1 LLAVLFV
8 AGCTAGL
15 GPRWTDFNAYFNTY
29 YNARVS
35 FEKGYKLIREQSVSY
50 NPARPIRAHLT
61 PVRAGQA
68 DFERAIEKGA
78 NILRNYPES
87 RWADDAL
94 ELIGKSFFMLGQ
106 YFSAEIKF
114 DEVLLASR
122 DPIMRQRGILWK
134 GLVFLETNRIRD
146 GIDYLN
152 AQIAS
157 QAYDWKPEILAE
169 IRIVLAQLHV
179 QNQDYKSAEPLLKSG
194 LARIE
199 EVDIQA
205 RARFLHG
212 QLLWRLQEA
221 DAAIDAYRLVNR
233 TYRDYQL
240 IYLAQIEIGR
250 ILRDTG
256 RHAQALRHFQAMI
269 RDDKHFD
276 QLADLNYEIA
286 AVRLAMGETA
296 RAESELRDVLYRSLK
311 PSARVTQSFSHYLLG
326 DIYRFHKVDYRLA
339 AAHYDSSG
347 RLATDP
353 LLFPE
358 DFDAAM
364 LGRTF
369 ADLARLTSE
378 SNRLDSLLRLGTRAP
393 GERDSLIALLRESR
407 LARYESE
414 RREQQR
420 QGTTLIVTGAPSG
433 LGASSF
439 DGASGFLNHKNPQ
452 LVEQSAQAFAAM
464 WQSRPLVDHWRRLEV
479 ARNARGDEMDPTRPV
494 AQRLVGVRTDL
505 DADLGIRIADIPVTP
520 TQQQETRYRIAT
532 LTYEIGNVF
541 YLTLELPDSASMYY
555 QAAVSRFP
563 ESPIAPQAYYSLA
576 DIALASSDSSAA
588 RRIAA
593 VLATDHVLSPF
604 HGRLSERLGQ
614 GGLGRPVSEQA
625 DTNTVILESLIVGI
639 AMMKPFDR
647 AVELNRFADRHP
659 THPRSGDVLYAAAVS
674 YAEAA
679 RATDGESNGF
689 QHALWDSTRHVLS
702 RFRERYPQHRL
713 VPMAVAMRTELD
725 RTEEPPSIVMVACG
739 ELDQPIAPRGGIE
752 AFLDA
757 IGFRKALSGFG
768 VLGADFEF
776 DITLSETGRVL
787 NLEPVTEPDE
797 FGLLDV
803 LADRITSDLLFF
815 PPTKGGIPVR
825 TVCPFAVIV
834 TP

>member
-1 LLAVLFV
+1 LLAVLFL

-15 GPRWTDFNAYFNTY
+15 GPRWTDFNAYFNTF

-35 FEKGYKLIREQSVSY
+35 YEKGHTLIRDQPVTY

-122 DPIMRQRGILWK
+122 DPIMWQRGILWK
-134 GLVFLETNRIRD
+134 GLVFLETNRIQD

-152 AQIAS
+152 TQIS
-157 QAYDWKPEILAE
+157 SEAYDWKPEILAE
-169 IRIVLAQLHV
+169 IHIVLAQLHV
-179 QNQDYKSAEPLLKSG
+179 QNQDYRSAEPLLKSG

-212 QLLWRLQEA
+212 QLLWRLEEA
-221 DAAIDAYRLVNR
+221 DAAIDAYGRVNR

-256 RHAQALRHFQAMI
+256 RHAQALRHFQTMT

-311 PSARVTQSFSHYLLG
+311 PPARVTQSFSHYLLG
-326 DIYRFHKVDYRLA
+326 DIYRFHKIDYRLA

-347 RLATDP
+347 RLANDP

-358 DFDAAM
+358 TFDAA
-364 LGRTF
+364 LLSRTF
-369 ADLARLTSE
+369 TELARLTSE
-378 SNRLDSLLRLGTRAP
+378 SSRLDSLLRLGERPPA
-393 GERDSLIALLRESR
+393 ERDSLIALLREAR
-407 LARYESE
+407 MARYEAE

-420 QGTTLIVTGAPSG
+420 QGTTLIVAGTPSG
-433 LGASSF
+433 AGSGST
-439 DGASGFLNHKNPQ
+439 DGVSGFLNHKNPQ

-464 WQSRPLVDHWRRLEV
+464 WQNRPLVDHWRRLEV
-479 ARNARGDEMDPTRPV
+479 ARNARVDETGTSRPV
-494 AQRLVGVRTDL
+494 APSRAGVRSDL
-505 DADLGIRIADIPVTP
+505 DADLGIRMEDIPVTP
-520 TQQQETRYRIAT
+520 SQQQETRYRIAT

-541 YLTLELPDSASMYY
+541 YLTLELPDSASRYY
-555 QAAVSRFP
+555 VEAVTRFP

-576 DIALASSDSSAA
+576 DIALATSDSSAA
-588 RRIAA
+588 HRIAA
-593 VLATDHVLSPF
+593 VLASDHALSPF
-604 HGRLSERLGQ
+604 HGRLSERLGYA
-614 GGLGRPVSEQA
+614 GLDRPVAIRS
-625 DTNTVILESLIVGI
+625 DTNAVVLETLILGI
-639 AMMKPFDR
+639 TDMERVDQ

-674 YAEAA
+674 YAAAA
-679 RATDGESNGF
+679 RETVGQSNGF

-713 VPMAVAMRTELD
+713 VPMAVAMQAELD
-725 RTEEPPSIVMVACG
+725 RTDAPAPIELVACG

-757 IGFRKALSGFG
+757 MGFRKTLSGFG
-768 VLGADFEF
+768 IQGADFEF

-787 NLEPVTEPDE
+787 NLEPVTDPDE
-797 FGLLDV
+797 FGLLDI
-803 LADRITSDLLFF
+803 LTDRISSDLLFF

>member
-1 LLAVLFV
+1 LLAVLLL
-8 AGCTAGL
+8 AGCSAGL

-35 FEKGYKLIREQSVSY
+35 YEKGHKQIREQQVTY

-94 ELIGKSFFMLGQ
+94 ELIGRSFFMLGQ

-114 DEVLLASR
+114 NEVLLASR
-122 DPIMRQRGILWK
+122 DPLMRQRAILWR
-134 GLVFLETNRIRD
+134 GLVFLETNRTKE

-152 AQIAS
+152 AQITS
-157 QAYDWKPEILAE
+157 EAYEWKPEILAE
-169 IRIVLAQLHV
+169 IRIVLAQLHIQV
-179 QNQDYKSAEPLLKSG
+179 QDYQSAEPLLKSG
-194 LARIE
+194 LARIDD
-199 EVDIQA
+199 VDIQA

-212 QLLWRLQEA
+212 QLLRWLHEA
-221 DAAIDAYRLVNR
+221 EPAIDAFGRVNR
-233 TYRDYQL
+233 NYRDYQL

-250 ILRDTG
+250 ILRETG
-256 RHAQALRHFQAMI
+256 QYPQALRHFQAMT

-296 RAESELRDVLYRSLK
+296 RAETELKDVLYRSLK
-311 PSARVTQSFSHYLLG
+311 PPSRVTQSFSHSNLG
-326 DIYRFHKVDYRLA
+326 DIYRFHLVDYRLA

-347 RLATDP
+347 RLANDP

-358 DFDAAM
+358 DFNAAM

-369 ADLARLTSE
+369 TDLARLTAE
-378 SNRLDSLLRLGTRAP
+378 SARLDSLLRLGVRPPA
-393 GERDSLIALLRESR
+393 ERDSLIAQLRVSR
-407 LARYESE
+407 LARYEAE

-420 QGTTLIVTGAPSG
+420 QGTTLIVAGAPSG
-433 LGASSF
+433 TGAGSN

-464 WQSRPLVDHWRRLEV
+464 WQNRPLVDHWRRMEV
-479 ARNARGDEMDPTRPV
+479 ARNARVDETDATRPV
-494 AQRLVGVRTDL
+494 AQSRVGVRTDL
-505 DADLGIRIADIPVTP
+505 DATLGIQIADLPITAI
-520 TQQQETRYRIAT
+520 QQQETRSRLAT

-541 YLTLELPDSASMYY
+541 YLTLALPDSASAYY
-555 QAAVSRFP
+555 REAVSRFP

-576 DIALASSDSSAA
+576 DIALASSDSTAA
-588 RRIAA
+588 LRIATI
-593 VLATDHVLSPF
+593 LATDHVLSPF
-604 HGRLSERLGQ
+604 HERLSERLGQ
-614 GGLGRPVSEQA
+614 GGMRRPVSVQA
-625 DTNTVILESLIVGI
+625 DTNAVILEPFIIGI
-639 AMMKPFDR
+639 ANLGPFEK
-647 AVELNRFADRHP
+647 AVELNRFAERYP
-659 THPRSGDVLYAAAVS
+659 AHPRSGDVLHAAAVS

-679 RATDGESNGF
+679 RATAGHSHGF
-689 QHALWDSTRHVLS
+689 QHALWDSTRQVLS
-702 RFRERYPQHRL
+702 RFRARYPQHRL
-713 VPMAVAMRTELD
+713 VAMAVAMQAELD
-725 RTEEPPSIVMVACG
+725 RTEETPSVDMVDCG
-739 ELDQPIAPRGGIE
+739 EIDQPIAPRGGME

-757 IGFRKALSGFG
+757 IGFRKTMSGFG
-768 VLGADFEF
+768 IQGADFEF
-776 DITLSETGRVL
+776 EITLSETGSVL
-787 NLEPVTEPDE
+787 NLKPVTDPDE
-797 FGLLDV
+797 FGLLDT
-803 LADRITSDLLFF
+803 LTDRIASDLLFF

-825 TVCPFAVIV
+825 TVCPLAVIV